1 MTAQPHP
8 HRSPRPQCP
17 DPCCRKV
24 WAPDKRTAKQLRA
37 EIIAEKGGAAEHVR
51 YYEHAGGWHWT
62 RRLDKPQ
69 RQYF

>member
-8 HRSPRPQCP
+8 HRSPRPHCP
-17 DPCCRKV
+17 DPHCEKV

-37 EIIAEKGGAAEHVR
+37 EIIAEKGTTAERVR

-62 RRLDKPQ
+62 RQIRMGKEDK
-69 RQYF
+69 